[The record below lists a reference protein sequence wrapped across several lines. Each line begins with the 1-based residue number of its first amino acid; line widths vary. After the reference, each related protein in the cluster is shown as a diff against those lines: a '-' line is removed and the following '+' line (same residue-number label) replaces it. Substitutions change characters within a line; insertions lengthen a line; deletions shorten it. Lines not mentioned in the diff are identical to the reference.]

1 MQVKEGLQPVPAA
14 RSPWSPDNLHG
25 RLLAG
30 LAARAVEREDRTE
43 GLHLTRL
50 TLDMF
55 RAPPMTPLTIVT
67 SLVREGQRV
76 HVIAASIR
84 AGKVEIAKGTA
95 LLLRTA
101 PHPEGAVWR
110 DEPWDVEPPDSF
122 PPPSAEVAEYGGWD
136 LRPIS
141 EGGFLSA
148 GRKQV
153 WARDTWQ
160 LVEGEPMSPAVRAA
174 LASDLP
180 NPLANSGEQG
190 LSFINPDLT
199 MFLARPPV
207 SEWIGLEVSNH
218 IGHDGIAVGSCA
230 LYDLEGPIGS
240 SIVTAIP
247 TSVTLT

>member
-1 MQVKEGLQPVPAA
+1 M
-14 RSPWSPDNLHG
+14 LHG

-30 LAARAVEREDRTE
+30 LAARAVEGDDPTP

-55 RAPPMTPLTIVT
+55 RSPPMTPFRIVT
-67 SLVREGQRV
+67 TVARDGRRVRV
-76 HVIAASIR
+76 VDASIK

-101 PHPEGAVWR
+101 EHPEGAVWR
-110 DEPWDVEPPDSF
+110 DEPWDAPPPDSL
-122 PPPSAEVAEYGGWD
+122 PPPPAEVGEYGGWD

-141 EGGFLSA
+141 EGGFFSA

-180 NPLANSGEQG
+180 NPLANSSEQG
-190 LSFINPDLT
+190 LAFINPDLT

-207 SEWIGLEVSNH
+207 SEWIGLEVANH
-218 IGHDGIAVGSCA
+218 IGHDGIAVGTCT
-230 LYDLEGPIGS
+230 LYDVEGPIGS
-240 SIVTAIP
+240 STVTAIVN
-247 TSVTLT
+247 SATLT